1 MIFGLESFT
10 PWLVWLFPI
19 LSGFMV
25 PLFDRL
31 GSKARNSFAT
41 ACGFVTLLLASSM
54 IVSYYFGELPYP
66 QKLKWIP
73 VVGIDLGFYLDPL
86 SILFANLIALMG
98 LIVLIYSLSYMAHE
112 EGLSRYYSF
121 MLFFIGSMIGLIMAD
136 NFLQMFLFW
145 ELVGLCSYALVSFW
159 FKRPEAVK
167 AGTKVFLMTKVG
179 DVALLAGI
187 ILLYA
192 NMHTLSYRQVFEQC
206 GTVAKPMFTTIS
218 LLFLF
223 GSLAKSAQLPL
234 HTWLYSAMEA
244 PTSVSCL
251 LHGATM
257 VKGGVYLIARTHVMF
272 SSIPLWLNSVAW
284 TGIATALIGA
294 TLALQTQDIK
304 GVQAYS
310 TMSQNGF
317 MLLAFGAA
325 SSPSDLGWFAGIYHM
340 FSHAF
345 FQGLGFLAVGGIVHE
360 LGTRDMREM
369 GGLRKVMP
377 ITFSL
382 YMITTLSRSG
392 IPPFSGFFSKG
403 LIAESVV
410 TTGNIALIFLMCF
423 ASVLTFAYSYRSI
436 ALVFAGEG
444 PHCQENMKIHEV
456 PVEMSA
462 SASVLG
468 AGCFFLGFV
477 EEALAHFF
485 GFNYALS
492 GESTLWL
499 EPMMLAIVLLL
510 GGLPTYLIYQ
520 KKTLR
525 LDKLRGG
532 ILAPFDLVLQN
543 GYFFD
548 FIYEKIARGFVGASS
563 FICGAVES
571 KAMARFP
578 YAVSGM
584 GERLAHGVLGFVEI
598 KILGA
603 LPELI
608 AVVTVKLSHVAL
620 VYFDASLDR
629 LTTIAT
635 DVVSLQSHKIRRM
648 DSFALPRYVL
658 AAALG
663 LLLLCVL
670 LLINFRG

>member
-1 MIFGLESFT
+1 
-10 PWLVWLFPI
+10 
-19 LSGFMV
+19 
-25 PLFDRL
+25 
-31 GSKARNSFAT
+31 
-41 ACGFVTLLLASSM
+41 
-54 IVSYYFGELPYP
+54 
-66 QKLKWIP
+66 
-73 VVGIDLGFYLDPL
+73 
-86 SILFANLIALMG
+86 
-98 LIVLIYSLSYMAHE
+98 
-112 EGLSRYYSF
+112 
-121 MLFFIGSMIGLIMAD
+121 
-136 NFLQMFLFW
+136 
-145 ELVGLCSYALVSFW
+145 
-159 FKRPEAVK
+159 
-167 AGTKVFLMTKVG
+167 
-179 DVALLAGI
+179 
-187 ILLYA
+187 
-192 NMHTLSYRQVFEQC
+192 
-206 GTVAKPMFTTIS
+206 
-218 LLFLF
+218 
-223 GSLAKSAQLPL
+223 
-234 HTWLYSAMEA
+234 
-244 PTSVSCL
+244 
-251 LHGATM
+251 
-257 VKGGVYLIARTHVMF
+257 
-272 SSIPLWLNSVAW
+272 
-284 TGIATALIGA
+284 
-294 TLALQTQDIK
+294 
-304 GVQAYS
+304 
-310 TMSQNGF
+310 
-317 MLLAFGAA
+317 
-325 SSPSDLGWFAGIYHM
+325 M

-360 LGTRDMREM
+360 LGTRDMKEM
-369 GGLRKVMP
+369 GGLRRAMP

-444 PHCQENMKIHEV
+444 PHCQENVKVHEV
-456 PVEMSA
+456 PIEMSA

-468 AGCFFLGFV
+468 AGCFFLGFM

-485 GFNYALS
+485 GFALS

-532 ILAPFDLVLQN
+532 ILAPFDWVLQN

-548 FIYEKIARGFVGASS
+548 FIYERIARGFVGASS
-563 FICGAVES
+563 FICEAVES

-578 YAVSGM
+578 YAVSGIV
-584 GERLAHGVLGFVEI
+584 ERLAHGVLGFVEI

-608 AVVTVKLSHVAL
+608 AVVTVKLSHLAL
-620 VYFDASLDR
+620 VYFDAALDR

-663 LLLLCVL
+663 LLLLCIL